1 MANAFNVLFWGILTF
16 SILVVIH
23 EMGHFAAARLFKI
36 RVHEFMVGLPGPAI
50 RYHGKQTAY
59 GITAIPLG
67 GYVKI
72 AGMEPGP
79 EDELLPKAMKAVTDA
94 DTISAD
100 TLVSELGVD
109 SDHAAALLYTLTDW
123 GALKPSA
130 DNTQEYDLAIQPE
143 MDEDADA
150 FFSRVRR
157 GTYRGVPAWKR
168 ITVLSMGVIVN
179 LLTAILVFTVV
190 LSTWG
195 YFTQSLTLDAV
206 LEGEAA
212 AAADI
217 RAGDTLTTFAGE
229 PVEDWMQLVPA
240 IESHDPGDTVVVGYE
255 RDGQANEATVILGES
270 EFGTA
275 YLGVQASIEHVEIGV
290 FAALGESIRW
300 TGLVFAA
307 IVAFFNPQTFQQSM
321 EGARGVVGI
330 SIEAAKAVENGPLDY
345 AWLIALLSL
354 SLGVMNIL
362 PIPPLDGG
370 KVVLEIIE
378 KFRGRPLER
387 SFTIGVSLAGALLL
401 FSFIGYVMYADF
413 IRYF

>member
-1 MANAFNVLFWGILTF
+1 MFWGILTF

-23 EMGHFAAARLFKI
+23 EMGHFVAARLFKI

-79 EDELLPKAMKAVTDA
+79 EDDLLPDALKAAMTA
-94 DTISAD
+94 DVISIDNLAND
-100 TLVSELGVD
+100 LGID
-109 SDHAAALLYTLTDW
+109 KDHSLGLLYTLTDW
-123 GALKPSA
+123 GALKPSEDNA
-130 DNTQEYDLAIQPE
+130 DEYALVIEPE
-143 MDEDADA
+143 PGEDADT
-150 FFSRVRR
+150 FFARVRR
-157 GTYRGVPAWKR
+157 GTYRGVSTWKR
-168 ITVLSMGVIVN
+168 ITILSMGVIVN
-179 LLTAILVFTVV
+179 LITAIVVFTIV

-212 AAADI
+212 AAAGL
-217 RAGDTLTTFAGE
+217 RAGDTLTTFDGE
-229 PVEDWMQLVPA
+229 PVEDWAQLVPA
-240 IESHDPGDTVVVGYE
+240 IESHDPGATVVVGYE
-255 RDGQANEATVILGES
+255 RNRQPGKATVILGES

-275 YLGVQASIEHVEIGV
+275 YLGVQASIEHIEIGI
-290 FAALGESIRW
+290 FAAMVESIKW

-345 AWLIALLSL
+345 AWLVALLSL

-370 KVVLEIIE
+370 KVLLEIIE
-378 KFRGRPLER
+378 KFRGRPLDR
-387 SFTIGVSLAGALLL
+387 SITLGVSLAGALLL

-413 IRYF
+413 VRYF